1 MPENFVP
8 LYLRSI
14 SAVEPQT
21 RKKFN
26 PRLYE
31 DTKSR
36 HTWTVNVI
44 KKDSEAE
51 QRHRLKTLM
60 RRYPHFSL
68 ERLLQL
74 LPQ

>member
-8 LYLRSI
+8 LYLPSI
-14 SAVEPQT
+14 RGVEPQT

-31 DTKSR
+31 DTRSR
-36 HTWTVNVI
+36 HAWTVNLV

-51 QRHRLKTLM
+51 QKHRLKVLM

>member
-8 LYLRSI
+8 SYVCSI
-14 SAVEPQT
+14 SAVEPPT

-31 DTKSR
+31 DTLSR
-36 HTWTVNVI
+36 HSWNVNII
-44 KKDSEAE
+44 KKDSEAYKK
-51 QRHRLKTLM
+51 HGLKMLM
-60 RRYPHFSL
+60 RRFPHFSL

-74 LPQ
+74 LAE

>member
-8 LYLRSI
+8 SQVCSI
-14 SAVEPQT
+14 RAVEPQT

-31 DTKSR
+31 DTRSR

-51 QRHRLKTLM
+51 QKHRLKTLM